1 MLEIE
6 DLIHEIKMPVLNV
19 LMKYKNLQTM
29 LDLKLDKS
37 DFENNFENAQQIDEV
52 YNKIKICDSV
62 EEKKSH
68 LVQIFSSGVDFLA
81 NPYMVVKNSIVAER
95 FLQMFDKFY

>member
-19 LMKYKNLQTM
+19 LMKYKKLQTM

-37 DFENNFENAQQIDEV
+37 DFENHFENAQQIDEV
-52 YNKIKICDSV
+52 YNKIKLSDSV
-62 EEKKSH
+62 EDKKSH
-68 LVQIFSSGVDFLA
+68 LV
-81 NPYMVVKNSIVAER
+81 
-95 FLQMFDKFY
+95 